1 MSEKGRMPPVS
12 IECRLTNSYRHII
25 HVHVRVVRSASRILV
40 VSELDADGLTGV
52 GRKIEGHLYPDPV
65 VGGVHEQLLQH
76 IAAAIDH
83 VSLLP
88 AVGTRIVTGGPVVEA
103 QVRVGRITGD
113 GNHLGSDTITRLI
126 TAPAQLQ

>member
-40 VSELDADGLTGV
+40 VQELDADGLTGV
-52 GRKIEGHLYPDPV
+52 GRKIEGHLNPDPV
-65 VGGVHEQLLQH
+65 VSSVHEQLLQH
-76 IAAAIDH
+76 IATAIDH

-88 AVGTRIVTGGPVVEA
+88 AVSTRIVTGRPVVEA
-103 QVRVGRITGD
+103 QVRPGRITGNCD
-113 GNHLGSDTITRLI
+113 HLVSDTITR
-126 TAPAQLQ
+126 